1 MQTQQKIFFIIS
13 GIREG
18 FKRSHLLCNNEIKE
32 VIDYIG
38 DIRGI
43 TNSAVESFY
52 SIEKTNNYTLA
63 SIFNPNTI
71 DHVDRKA
78 YIAITLFVKN
88 DYIIKGNLIGAL
100 HHLMNYYEQK
110 QGKEL
115 TNTFTEEMFESEY
128 ANLQIEQVSNSE
140 KGTRSKQGYIFYDQT
155 SEIAR
160 YFENPSINGYQ
171 KVYFLSSKNIG
182 VANQLIN
189 FDKIVAFPK
198 GVVYKIHDFGKG
210 NYNLLINNQSYST
223 VGNLHLNTLTLNINQ
238 GDTITIENR
247 SNKTTKSLVAVST
260 DTDIYVEELFP
271 AQYASNPIQSTGN
284 TGTKGHSYPNSP
296 KKKANKTVLLAAAAM
311 IPFVIGIGIYKMVN
325 QPPKVVKPIT
335 GSGKTS
341 SPVTVNKATSSPTN
355 TSTISNSTEVDAENQ
370 NSTSD
375 PGIYPGAIVNGP
387 KTAPPEALAKANS
400 AKVAGNT
407 NQSGKKT
414 SKASTGNTSSTI
426 ADYSA
431 TCKECNNYKK
441 DIEDEENQTDKSIL
455 EKNFK
460 THIKNTHLKK

>member
-78 YIAITLFVKN
+78 YVAITLFVKN

-160 YFENPSINGYQ
+160 YFDNPSINGYQ

-284 TGTKGHSYPNSP
+284 TGAKPPTPP

-325 QPPKVVKPIT
+325 QPPTIIKPKPLPAVVVQP
-335 GSGKTS
+335 S
-341 SPVTVNKATSSPTN
+341 
-355 TSTISNSTEVDAENQ
+355 
-370 NSTSD
+370 
-375 PGIYPGAIVNGP
+375 
-387 KTAPPEALAKANS
+387 
-400 AKVAGNT
+400 
-407 NQSGKKT
+407 
-414 SKASTGNTSSTI
+414 STGNTPPNTDTDSNTTNINTETQSNPPPPKKSPVGAPSNNTVTNNQKIVVSKIVQQTTVTSKTVTTAKTGAAVKSNNCEKCKRYLNKRNPTNDAGQALLLNSTI
-426 ADYSA
+426 SSYH
-431 TCKECNNYKK
+431 TTNK
-441 DIEDEENQTDKSIL
+441 
-455 EKNFK
+455 
-460 THIKNTHLKK
+460 H

>member
-1 MQTQQKIFFIIS
+1 LFLKNLGIKEYLVNPMQTQQKIFFIIS

-155 SEIAR
+155 SEIAM
-160 YFENPSINGYQ
+160 YFDNPSINGYQ

-238 GDTITIENR
+238 GDTITIENI

-260 DTDIYVEELFP
+260 DTDIYVEDFFP

-325 QPPKVVKPIT
+325 QPPTIIKPTPVPAVVVQP
-335 GSGKTS
+335 S
-341 SPVTVNKATSSPTN
+341 STVNTPPNTDTDSNTTN
-355 TSTISNSTEVDAENQ
+355 INTETQSNPPNSKKVLDSIKKSKSAAKKEEEKKKKEEEKKKKEEEKKKKKNGKSKLDPDLSNSTLQFMFNLN
-370 NSTSD
+370 NSCRNNK
-375 PGIYPGAIVNGP
+375 IV
-387 KTAPPEALAKANS
+387 
-400 AKVAGNT
+400 
-407 NQSGKKT
+407 
-414 SKASTGNTSSTI
+414 
-426 ADYSA
+426 
-431 TCKECNNYKK
+431 
-441 DIEDEENQTDKSIL
+441 
-455 EKNFK
+455 
-460 THIKNTHLKK
+460 

>member
-1 MQTQQKIFFIIS
+1 
-13 GIREG
+13 
-18 FKRSHLLCNNEIKE
+18 
-32 VIDYIG
+32 
-38 DIRGI
+38 
-43 TNSAVESFY
+43 
-52 SIEKTNNYTLA
+52 
-63 SIFNPNTI
+63 
-71 DHVDRKA
+71 
-78 YIAITLFVKN
+78 
-88 DYIIKGNLIGAL
+88 
-100 HHLMNYYEQK
+100 MNYYEQK

-160 YFENPSINGYQ
+160 YFDNPSINGYQ

-325 QPPKVVKPIT
+325 QPPTIIKPTPVPAVVVQP
-335 GSGKTS
+335 S
-341 SPVTVNKATSSPTN
+341 STVNTPPNTDTDSNTTN
-355 TSTISNSTEVDAENQ
+355 INTETQSNPPNSKKVLDSIKKSKSAAKKEEEKKKKEEEKKKKNNGKSKLDKDLSNSTLQFMFNLN
-370 NSTSD
+370 NSCRNNK
-375 PGIYPGAIVNGP
+375 IV
-387 KTAPPEALAKANS
+387 
-400 AKVAGNT
+400 
-407 NQSGKKT
+407 
-414 SKASTGNTSSTI
+414 
-426 ADYSA
+426 
-431 TCKECNNYKK
+431 
-441 DIEDEENQTDKSIL
+441 
-455 EKNFK
+455 
-460 THIKNTHLKK
+460 

>member
-78 YIAITLFVKN
+78 YVAITLFVKN

-160 YFENPSINGYQ
+160 YFDNPSINGYQ

-325 QPPKVVKPIT
+325 QPPTIIKPKSVPAVV
-335 GSGKTS
+335 
-341 SPVTVNKATSSPTN
+341 V
-355 TSTISNSTEVDAENQ
+355 Q
-370 NSTSD
+370 
-375 PGIYPGAIVNGP
+375 
-387 KTAPPEALAKANS
+387 PP
-400 AKVAGNT
+400 
-407 NQSGKKT
+407 
-414 SKASTGNTSSTI
+414 STGNTPPNTDTDSNTTNINTETQSNPPPPKKSPVGAPSNNTVTNNQKIVVSKIVQQTTVTSKTVTTAKTGAAVKSNNCEKCKRYLNKRNPTNDAGQALLLNSTI
-426 ADYSA
+426 SSYH
-431 TCKECNNYKK
+431 TTNK
-441 DIEDEENQTDKSIL
+441 
-455 EKNFK
+455 
-460 THIKNTHLKK
+460 H